1 MYINILILNYFFI
14 LLYFFFAASHYTSRN
29 SERNSP
35 VRQPRVL
42 TDLPEWETPRRGGE
56 INESK

>member
-1 MYINILILNYFFI
+1 M
-14 LLYFFFAASHYTSRN
+14 N

-56 INESK
+56 INESKLKELLVILWLFNFFMPVF